1 MSLAITQ
8 LIGFGAVQVS
18 SGVVA
23 DGVNRLPDMT
33 AATTSGVT
41 ITCSDPNGFGYDA
54 WKGADRDNSTNFL
67 NANNNTAYT
76 YHVDFGS
83 GNAQI
88 IQSYT
93 MTELSA
99 AEYLSTRYP
108 NSFTFEASADN
119 SSWTTL
125 DTQSTTSVGAGNK
138 RTFPITNQTSYR
150 YYRFSVAGRSGNI
163 VGWAECELLS

>member
-8 LIGFGAVQVS
+8 LIGFGAAQVS
-18 SGVVA
+18 SGVA
-23 DGVNRLPDMT
+23 PDGVNRLPDMT

-41 ITCSDPNGFGYDA
+41 ITCSNPNGFGYDA
-54 WKGADRDNSTNFL
+54 WKAADRDNSTNFL
-67 NANNNTAYT
+67 NADSNTAYT
-76 YHVDFGS
+76 FNIDFGS

-99 AEYLSTRYP
+99 AEYVSGRYP
-108 NSFTFEASADN
+108 NSFTFDASADN

-125 DTQSTTSVGAGNK
+125 DTQNTSTVGAGNK
-138 RTFPITNQTSYR
+138 RTFNITNQTSYR
-150 YYRFSVAGRSGNI
+150 YYRFSVAGRAGNV